1 MTMKR
6 HYLSISLFLTVA
18 AAVIFLFYK
27 LLAPFFAPL
36 MWATVFAILFHPLY
50 KRLLKRVK
58 RPGLAS
64 ILILFLII
72 IVIIGPVVLLSVM
85 LVEQAASAVQRV
97 TEMRQSGQLDTIW
110 SQVAPWWDSVVQRLS
125 PYVDIQKLDLR
136 AMTEDAVSWLG
147 NFFVNQTSWII
158 ANVSKAIFYF
168 LLMLFTLYYLL
179 KDGEKLVERIAALMP
194 LERSRTNAMLKELHG
209 IINSTMIS
217 GIVIALI
224 QGAVG
229 GMMFALVG
237 IPSALFWGAIMAFLS
252 VIPLLGA
259 FIIYVPAGLILIING
274 DVVQGCIIIGVGT
287 LIVSQIDN
295 FLRPYMVAGG
305 TNMHPLMLFLSMT
318 GGIALLGIEGLI
330 AGPLVAAAFV
340 TILEVF
346 EIEIGPW
353 KSEAAPLEQPP
364 SPDSAAQ

>member
-6 HYLSISLFLTVA
+6 HYLSISLFLAVA
-18 AAVIFLFYK
+18 AAIFYLFYR

-36 MWATVFAILFHPLY
+36 MWAVVFAILFHPLY
-50 KRLLKRVK
+50 TRLLKKVK

-64 ILILFLII
+64 MLILILII
-72 IVIIGPVVLLSVM
+72 VVIIGPVALLSVM

-97 TEMRQSGQLDTIW
+97 TEMRQNGEMDNLW
-110 SQVAPWWDSVVQRLS
+110 SQIAPWWDGIVARLS
-125 PYVDIQKLDLR
+125 PYVDVQQLDLR
-136 AMTEDAVSWLG
+136 AISENAVSWLG
-147 NFFVNQTSWII
+147 GFFVNQTSWII

-179 KDGEKLVERIAALMP
+179 KDGVTLVGRIGALMP
-194 LERSRTNAMLKELHG
+194 LERSRTDAMLKELKG
-209 IINSTMIS
+209 IISSTMIS

-229 GMMFALVG
+229 GIMFALIG

-259 FIIYVPAGLILIING
+259 FIIYVPAGIILIING

-346 EIEIGPW
+346 ENEIGPW
-353 KSEAAPLEQPP
+353 GDQSSQVDKPIAPDPTN
-364 SPDSAAQ
+364 